1 MLITETK
8 LRKVIRSI
16 ILESIPH
23 RKRGVHDMEGIYAER
38 LKRNA
43 EELENFYSS
52 NPEFRPER
60 SSDDHL
66 GLDSDVLSPLDAQT
80 ALGRNTDSFYDE
92 ESGESQ
98 YNPDFMSMEDP
109 EDIMPSSEMT
119 GGEYEDFE
127 EDEYLEDEDLEDE
140 DLEDEDLGYEEDDD
154 DYMPARSS
162 SMMSGRSGS
171 MMSGRGR
178 R

>member
-16 ILESIPH
+16 ILESMSDRPQQRRR
-23 RKRGVHDMEGIYAER
+23 RKQSD
-38 LKRNA
+38 
-43 EELENFYSS
+43 ELGNFYSS

-60 SSDDHL
+60 SSDDRL

-80 ALGRNTDSFYDE
+80 ALGSNTDSFYDE

-109 EDIMPSSEMT
+109 EDIMPSSEMA

-127 EDEYLEDEDLEDE
+127 EDDYMGVDDEDLEDE
-140 DLEDEDLGYEEDDD
+140 GFIIEPDLEFEEEDMD

-162 SMMSGRSGS
+162 SMMSGR
-171 MMSGRGR
+171 GR